1 MSQRIQRV
9 RGMQDV
15 LPGEVWKWRYVE
27 QGLMHIATAF
37 GYQEIR
43 TPVLEPAELFIR
55 SVGETTDI
63 VGKEM
68 YVFEDRGGDI
78 LSLRPEMTASIVRAV
93 IENHLLQQQPIARLW
108 YYGPMFR
115 RERPQKGRYRQFHQ
129 YGAEVVGSPHPESDV
144 EIISMAWQL
153 LQHFGLSQLE
163 LRINTLGNAETQQ
176 RYRSALVSYLEPHKD
191 QLSPE
196 SQARL
201 VTNPLRI
208 LDSKSEQDRAIV
220 EQAPKIVDFLDEESR
235 AFFDTVLS
243 LLDRLSIPYVVD
255 PYLVRGLD
263 YYRHTAFEIV
273 STALGAQN
281 ALCGG
286 GRYDGLAALLGGK
299 PFPAVGFALGVERLL
314 LVLEAEDRFPAKP
327 PVAQVYIAAV
337 GEAPMREV
345 ALMLANRLRAEHIPT
360 TVDLL
365 RRSVKGQLREA
376 NRYGV
381 QLVVIVGEQE
391 WQQGMVVVKDMASG
405 EQELVAEATLVQEVI
420 RRLRQETNES

>member
-27 QGLMHIATAF
+27 QGLMHIAAAF

-43 TPVLEPAELFIR
+43 TPVLELAELFIR

-176 RYRSALVSYLEPHKD
+176 RYRAALVAYLEPHKD

-208 LDSKSEQDRAIV
+208 LDSKNEQDRAIV
-220 EQAPKIVDFLDEESR
+220 EQAPKIVDFLDDESR

-281 ALCGG
+281 AVCGG

-345 ALMLANRLRAEHIPT
+345 ALMLASRLRAEHIPT

-381 QLVVIVGEQE
+381 RLVVIVGEQE
-391 WQQGMVVVKDMASG
+391 WQQGMVIVKDMASG

>member
-1 MSQRIQRV
+1 M
-9 RGMQDV
+9 
-15 LPGEVWKWRYVE
+15 
-27 QGLMHIATAF
+27 
-37 GYQEIR
+37 
-43 TPVLEPAELFIR
+43 
-55 SVGETTDI
+55 
-63 VGKEM
+63 
-68 YVFEDRGGDI
+68 
-78 LSLRPEMTASIVRAV
+78 
-93 IENHLLQQQPIARLW
+93 
-108 YYGPMFR
+108 
-115 RERPQKGRYRQFHQ
+115 
-129 YGAEVVGSPHPESDV
+129 
-144 EIISMAWQL
+144 
-153 LQHFGLSQLE
+153 
-163 LRINTLGNAETQQ
+163 
-176 RYRSALVSYLEPHKD
+176 
-191 QLSPE
+191 
-196 SQARL
+196 
-201 VTNPLRI
+201 
-208 LDSKSEQDRAIV
+208 
-220 EQAPKIVDFLDEESR
+220 DFLDEESR